1 MTRIGHSGEASIIG
15 RAILLALAAVIAGL
29 PAPEPLRAAAPR
41 LQVYFASDFTDAPY
55 QKQTYQKVASA
66 WKRPAKNPKPGA
78 KAVVI
83 AVIQKDGSI
92 PPPTLHLA
100 SGSDDWDAAA
110 LEAVK
115 TAAPF
120 GPLPKGY
127 ARPTVEVHFHFEY
140 I

>member
-1 MTRIGHSGEASIIG
+1 MNRVVG
-15 RAILLALAAVIAGL
+15 RAILAALAVVTAGL
-29 PAPEPLRAAAPR
+29 LAARPLHAAAPS
-41 LQVYFASDFTDAPY
+41 LQVYFAADFTDAAY
-55 QKQTYQKVASA
+55 QKQTYQKVAST

-110 LEAVK
+110 LEAVR